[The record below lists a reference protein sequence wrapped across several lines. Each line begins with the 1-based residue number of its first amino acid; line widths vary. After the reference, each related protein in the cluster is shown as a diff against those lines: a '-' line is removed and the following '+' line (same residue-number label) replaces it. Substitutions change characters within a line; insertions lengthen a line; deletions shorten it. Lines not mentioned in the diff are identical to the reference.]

1 MIEFLI
7 KFMAEWIWL
16 GLLVLFLAVEASTVA
31 LVSLW
36 FAVGALAA
44 LLTAAFGG
52 NVILQVAAFLAV
64 SVALLVL
71 ARPILRRYVN
81 PKIIKTNAESVVGTV
96 GLVTEA
102 IDNLAPTGQV
112 KLGGMFW
119 TARSVSGDKIPV
131 GTQIR
136 VERIEGVKVLVSPV
150 PELSK
155 I

>member
-1 MIEFLI
+1 MF
-7 KFMAEWIWL
+7 AWIWL
-16 GLLVLFLAVEASTVA
+16 GLLVLFLMVEASTVA

-44 LLTAAFGG
+44 LLAAAFGG
-52 NVILQVAAFLAV
+52 DIILQCALFFAV
-64 SVALLVL
+64 SVALLAL

-81 PKIIKTNAESVVGTV
+81 PKIVKTNVESVIGAV

-112 KLGGMFW
+112 KLGGMVW
-119 TARSVSGDKIPV
+119 TARSASGDPIPV

-136 VERIEGVKVLVSPV
+136 VERVEGVKVLVSPV

>member
-1 MIEFLI
+1 MF
-7 KFMAEWIWL
+7 AWIWL
-16 GLLVLFLAVEASTVA
+16 GLLVLFLAMEASTVA
-31 LVSLW
+31 LISLW

-44 LLTAAFGG
+44 LLAAAFGG
-52 NVILQVAAFLAV
+52 NIILQCALFFGV
-64 SVALLVL
+64 SVVLLAL
-71 ARPILRRYVN
+71 ARPVLKRYVN

-102 IDNLAPTGQV
+102 IDNLAPAGQV
-112 KLGGMFW
+112 KLGGMVW
-119 TARSVSGDKIPV
+119 SARSVSGDPIPV

-136 VERIEGVKVLVSPV
+136 VEKIEGVKVLVSPV

>member
-1 MIEFLI
+1 MF
-7 KFMAEWIWL
+7 AWIWL
-16 GLLVLFLAVEASTVA
+16 GLLVMFLMMEASTVA

-44 LLTAAFGG
+44 LLAAAFGG
-52 NVILQVAAFLAV
+52 NIILQCALFFVV
-64 SVALLVL
+64 SVALLAL
-71 ARPILRRYVN
+71 ARPVLRRYVN
-81 PKIIKTNAESVVGTV
+81 PKIIKTNVESVVGTV

-119 TARSVSGDKIPV
+119 SARSVSGDKIPV

-136 VERIEGVKVLVSPV
+136 VEKVEGVKVLVCPV

>member
-1 MIEFLI
+1 MF
-7 KFMAEWIWL
+7 AWIWL

-44 LLTAAFGG
+44 LLATAFGG
-52 NVILQVAAFLAV
+52 NIILQCGLFFAV
-64 SVALLVL
+64 SVVLLAL
-71 ARPILRRYVN
+71 ARPVLRRYVT
-81 PKIIKTNAESVVGTV
+81 PKIIKTNVESVIGTV

-112 KLGGMFW
+112 KLGGMVW
-119 TARSVSGDKIPV
+119 SARSVSGDPIPV

>member
-1 MIEFLI
+1 MF
-7 KFMAEWIWL
+7 AVIWL
-16 GLLVLFLAVEASTVA
+16 GLLLLFLVMEASTVA

-44 LLTAAFGG
+44 LLAAVFGG
-52 NVILQVAAFLAV
+52 GIILQCVLFFAV
-64 SVALLVL
+64 SVVLLAL
-71 ARPILRRYVN
+71 ARPILKRYVN
-81 PKIIKTNAESVVGTV
+81 PQIIKTNVESVVGTV

-112 KLGGMFW
+112 KLGGMVW
-119 TARSVSGDKIPV
+119 TARSVSGDPIPV

>member
-1 MIEFLI
+1 MIV
-7 KFMAEWIWL
+7 WVWL
-16 GLLVLFLAVEASTVA
+16 GLLLLFLAVEASTVA

-36 FAVGALAA
+36 FAAGALAA
-44 LLTAAFGG
+44 LLAAALGG
-52 NVILQVAAFLAV
+52 SILLQCVLFFAV
-64 SVALLVL
+64 SVVLLAL
-71 ARPILRRYVN
+71 ARPILRRYVT
-81 PKIIKTNAESVVGTV
+81 PKITKTNVESVVGSV

-102 IDNLAPTGQV
+102 IDNLAPAGQV
-112 KLGGMFW
+112 KLGGMVW
-119 TARSVSGDKIPV
+119 TARSVSGDIIPV